1 MPPVKIKGVAKP
13 QNTKKVI
20 LRIFSYMGKFKALWF
35 LVFLCVLVSSF
46 ASVAS
51 SYIIKPALNDY
62 IIPMINDESPDFHS
76 FLLLLVRLAVI
87 LALGAVATW
96 CANRIQLHIITSFLF
111 KIRVDLFNKLEKLP
125 VKY

>member
-46 ASVAS
+46 ESVVS
-51 SYIIKPALNDY
+51 SYEIKPAWND
-62 IIPMINDESPDFHS
+62 
-76 FLLLLVRLAVI
+76 
-87 LALGAVATW
+87 
-96 CANRIQLHIITSFLF
+96 
-111 KIRVDLFNKLEKLP
+111 
-125 VKY
+125 